1 MIAVREKDIPD
12 CKSRTQTLNFL
23 WEVPR
28 VPARDYRAKFTR
40 DLMAWKKQTLLP
52 NWKLTDGLPQ
62 SPLFHASQVT
72 HTQYWEMPPARVQK
86 CHDSNIR
93 FLKWKCD
100 YEHKTGKEGSKQAS
114 KQDAEKSQVIWG
126 QVSPKNEFAKN
137 LWGERFFYCC
147 ILELYEFWNT
157 RKETADGSLQAL
169 LKHFLDPGSLIPRR
183 EGGVRRL
190 AGLRPAR
197 LGPGLPLPSA
207 PPNFPQE
214 IWFNERI

>member
-1 MIAVREKDIPD
+1 MTV
-12 CKSRTQTLNFL
+12 TLGFL
-23 WEVPR
+23 SENVIMN
-28 VPARDYRAKFTR
+28 TR
-40 DLMAWKKQTLLP
+40 Q
-52 NWKLTDGLPQ
+52 
-62 SPLFHASQVT
+62 
-72 HTQYWEMPPARVQK
+72 ER
-86 CHDSNIR
+86 
-93 FLKWKCD
+93 
-100 YEHKTGKEGSKQAS
+100 KEGSKQAS
-114 KQDAEKSQVIWG
+114 RMLRNLKSSEDKFHQ
-126 QVSPKNEFAKN
+126 KNEFAKN
-137 LWGERFFYCC
+137 LWGKRFFYCC

-190 AGLRPAR
+190 AGHRPAR

>member
-114 KQDAEKSQVIWG
+114 RMLRNLKSSEDKFHQ
-126 QVSPKNEFAKN
+126 KMN
-137 LWGERFFYCC
+137 
-147 ILELYEFWNT
+147 
-157 RKETADGSLQAL
+157 L
-169 LKHFLDPGSLIPRR
+169 LKIYGGKGSFI
-183 EGGVRRL
+183 VV
-190 AGLRPAR
+190 
-197 LGPGLPLPSA
+197 
-207 PPNFPQE
+207 F
-214 IWFNERI
+214 